1 MRRSVPNRDPVGR
14 HEPIRHS
21 DAVEMKARVRRRA
34 DRVCARFLG
43 LLGKSWR
50 FLRQVSGDDAY
61 DRYLA
66 HMSRSHPGQ
75 PVMGRGTYFRARQ
88 EQRWSRISRCC

>member
-1 MRRSVPNRDPVGR
+1 MSRSVSNPDPVR
-14 HEPIRHS
+14 RREAIRHT
-21 DAVEMKARVRRRA
+21 DAVEMGASVHKCA
-34 DRVCARFLG
+34 DRVCAGFLG

-66 HMSRSHPGQ
+66 HMSRLHPGQ
-75 PVMGRGTYFRARQ
+75 PVIARGAYFRARQ
-88 EQRWSRISRCC
+88 EQKWSRISRCC